1 MSRRSKRMVIL
12 VVELAGVGA
21 IGVNRLRHRGP
32 ASALAARGVTPA
44 HTAGFFGAPW
54 ALGGGS
60 ASESAAAGA
69 AEQEARR
76 QEQQREHSQAVAET
90 DRLTAAVGLSEG
102 QRARATRILAAIEH
116 ARSMVAR
123 APNQDDDARRAQEQ
137 QIDQQERLALLAV
150 VTSPQQPL
158 LDSYFGKR

>member
-1 MSRRSKRMVIL
+1 
-12 VVELAGVGA
+12 
-21 IGVNRLRHRGP
+21 
-32 ASALAARGVTPA
+32 
-44 HTAGFFGAPW
+44 
-54 ALGGGS
+54 
-60 ASESAAAGA
+60 
-69 AEQEARR
+69 
-76 QEQQREHSQAVAET
+76 
-90 DRLTAAVGLSEG
+90 VGLSEG